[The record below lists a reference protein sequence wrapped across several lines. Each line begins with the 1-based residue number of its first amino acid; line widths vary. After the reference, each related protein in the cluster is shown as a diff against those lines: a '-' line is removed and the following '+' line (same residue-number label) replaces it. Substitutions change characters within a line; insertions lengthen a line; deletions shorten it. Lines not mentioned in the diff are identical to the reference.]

1 MCIKDQINDLL
12 LFLSTSRAIRRNTF
26 QWNLQVSVSVTK
38 ELKEVSAH
46 HHSDENGDSCYS
58 VWTEESSESFV
69 ETSFNDVRRSI
80 VGRRL
85 SVVETFI

>member
-1 MCIKDQINDLL
+1 MIYYYYYQLQERFEET
-12 LFLSTSRAIRRNTF
+12 LFNGICKSR
-26 QWNLQVSVSVTK
+26 LVTK